1 MNIAVGMKGGKKD
14 VKRDKNL
21 MNVEELKMKIEE
33 MMLWN
38 LNQLENVEVQAAE
51 TQTPKIFNK

>member
-1 MNIAVGMKGGKKD
+1 MNIAVGMKGGKKG

-21 MNVEELKMKIEE
+21 MNVEEMKMKIEE

-38 LNQLENVEVQAAE
+38 QNQLENEEVQAAD
-51 TQTPKIFNK
+51 TQTPAIFTK